1 MTSLNTSQSLHRWN
15 FMRVGGI
22 DQVRFTSGADLVALD
37 SLDQKLWIALSCPTN
52 GLEFDTKTLQLIDV
66 DGDGRIRAPELIAAI
81 KWAASRLKSPDALI
95 NDGSGL
101 PLDAIDD
108 STADGQVLV
117 RAAKQILK
125 NLGRKD
131 AGVVTVSD
139 TSDTAK
145 IFGQTKFN
153 GDGVVPPDSAGD
165 DATKAVIADIM
176 ACIGSVQDRSGAA
189 GVNAAAVDAFY
200 ADLKG
205 YSDWLATGEAN
216 SKEGSGVMPLGAD
229 TPKGFAA
236 FRTVKAKVDDF
247 FARCRLAAFDARSAP
262 HLNRP
267 ESEYAA
273 IAAKDLSTLA
283 PEIAAMPLA
292 RADAGFSLP
301 LEQGLNPA
309 WAGAVKEFT
318 TLVVVPLL
326 GEMTALTEA
335 DWSGI
340 RAKFAV
346 YEAWEASKQ
355 GARVEAL
362 GVERIRGLL
371 GDDSRERVMKLIAED
386 LLLAEEAAGID
397 NVNRLALYHRD
408 LFTLVNNYVS
418 FTDFYSP
425 DKLAIFQAGTL
436 FLDSRSCELC
446 VQVADPG
453 AHAGLGGLGKCY
465 IAYCACKRSGG
476 EAMNIAAVF
485 SNGDSDFLMVG
496 RNGIF
501 YDRKGRDWDATIVKV
516 IENPISIRQA
526 FFSPYKKF
534 VRMIEEQIAKRAA
547 AADAASSAKLAGA
560 AETAANVDKA
570 APAAPKKMDI
580 GSVAAIGIAF
590 GAIGTFIGTI
600 FAALMGLGP
609 WLPFGL
615 LGIILLIS
623 LPSMVIAW
631 IKLRQR
637 TLGPVLE
644 ANGWAINGRVKINI
658 PLGTTLTELAHL
670 PAGSKRSLDDPYEDK
685 EAKTRKRRII
695 LVLVLLVVAAVA
707 IRVHHTYFNDGLYF
721 WQDPPPPAPV
731 EAPAEAAPA
740 PAETPAETPPAPTGG

>member
-1 MTSLNTSQSLHRWN
+1 
-15 FMRVGGI
+15 MRVGGI
-22 DQVRFTSGADLVALD
+22 DQVRFSTGADLVALD
-37 SLDQKLWIALSCPTN
+37 SLDQKLWIALSCPSK
-52 GLEFDTKTLQLIDV
+52 GLEFDTKTLQLIDT

-81 KWAASRLKSPDALI
+81 RWAAARLKSPDLLI

-108 STADGQVLV
+108 STTNGKVLL
-117 RAAKQILK
+117 RAARQVLK
-125 NLGRKD
+125 NLGKKG
-131 AGVVTVSD
+131 AAVVTVAD

-145 IFGQTKFN
+145 IFGQTQFN
-153 GDGVVPPDSAGD
+153 GDGVVPPESTGD
-165 DATKAVIADIM
+165 DALKQVITEIM
-176 ACIGSVQDRSGAA
+176 KCIGSVQDRSGLP
-189 GVNAAAVDAFY
+189 GVNAATVDTFY
-200 ADLKG
+200 TGLKG
-205 YSDWLATGEAN
+205 YSDWLAASEAH
-216 SKEGSGVMPLGAD
+216 SKAGSGVLPLGAD

-236 FRTVKAKVDDF
+236 FKAVKAKVDDY
-247 FARCRLAAFDARSAP
+247 FARCRLAAFDARATA
-262 HLNRP
+262 HMNRP

-292 RADAGFSLP
+292 QIAAGSSLP
-301 LEQGLNPA
+301 LGAGLNPA
-309 WAGAVKEFT
+309 WAGAIKEFAA
-318 TLVVVPLL
+318 LVVVPLL
-326 GEMTALTEA
+326 GGKTTLTEFE
-335 DWSGI
+335 WSGI
-340 RAKFAV
+340 RDKFAAF
-346 YEAWEASKQ
+346 EAWEASKQ

-362 GVERIRGLL
+362 GIDRIRALL
-371 GDDSRERVMKLIAED
+371 ADDSRERVMALIAED

-408 LFTLVNNYVS
+408 LFELVNNYVS

-425 DKLAIFQAGTL
+425 DKLAIFQSGTL
-436 FLDSRSCELC
+436 YLDSRSCELC

-465 IAYCACKRSGG
+465 IAYCACKRTGG
-476 EAMNIAAVF
+476 ESMNIAAVF
-485 SNGDSDFLMVG
+485 SNGDSDYLMVG
-496 RNGIF
+496 RNGVF

-534 VRMIEEQIAKRAA
+534 IRMIEEQVAKRAA

-570 APAAPKKMDI
+570 KPEPKKMDI

-609 WLPFGL
+609 WLPFGM

-623 LPSMVIAW
+623 LPSMIIAW

-658 PLGTTLTELAHL
+658 PLGTKLTELAKL
-670 PAGSKRSLDDPYEDK
+670 PPGSKRSLDDPYEDK
-685 EAKTRKRRII
+685 DAKTRKRRMI
-695 LVLVLLVVAAVA
+695 LLLVLLVVAAVV
-707 IRVHHTYFNDGLYF
+707 IRVHAVYLNEGLYF
-721 WQDPPPPAPV
+721 WQKPVPVVEPAAPV
-731 EAPAEAAPA
+731 VPQ
-740 PAETPAETPPAPTGG
+740 TPPAPTG

>member
-1 MTSLNTSQSLHRWN
+1 MTSPDIATLSHRWN

-22 DQVRFTSGADLVALD
+22 DQVRFATGADLVALD
-37 SLDQKLWIALSCPTN
+37 SLDQKLWIALSCPTK
-52 GLEFDTKTLQLIDV
+52 GLEFDTKTLQLIDT

-81 KWAASRLKSPDALI
+81 QWAASRLKSPDQLI
-95 NDGSGL
+95 NLGTGL

-108 STADGQVLV
+108 SSSDGKVLM

-125 NLGRKD
+125 NLGKKD
-131 AGVVTVSD
+131 AAVVTVSD

-165 DATKAVIADIM
+165 DSTKTVIEEM
-176 ACIGSVQDRSGAA
+176 MKCIGSVQDRSGAA

-200 ADLKG
+200 AELKG
-205 YSDWLATGEAN
+205 YSDWLATGEAH
-216 SKEGSGVMPLGAD
+216 SKTGSEVLPLGED

-236 FRTVKAKVDDF
+236 FLAVKAKADDF
-247 FARCRLAAFDARSAP
+247 FARCRLAAFDVRSIA

-267 ESEYAA
+267 DSEYAA

-283 PEIAAMPLA
+283 PEIALMPLA
-292 RADAGFSLP
+292 RIDAGFALP
-301 LEQGLNPA
+301 LDTGLNPA
-309 WAGAVKEFT
+309 WAARVKKLV
-318 TLVVVPLL
+318 TLVVSPLL
-326 GEMTALTEA
+326 GERTALTEA
-335 DWSGI
+335 EWTDI
-340 RAKFAV
+340 RSRFAA

-355 GARVEAL
+355 GARVESL
-362 GVERIRGLL
+362 GVERIRALL
-371 GDDSRERVMKLIAED
+371 SDDSRERVMKLIAED

-425 DKLAIFQAGTL
+425 DRLAIFQSGTL
-436 FLDSRSCELC
+436 YLDSRSCELC
-446 VQVADPG
+446 VQVADAG
-453 AHAGLGGLGKCY
+453 AHAALGSLGKCY
-465 IAYCACKRSGG
+465 IAYCACKRTGG
-476 EAMNIAAVF
+476 ETMNIAAVF

-534 VRMIEEQIAKRAA
+534 VRMIEEQVAKRAA
-547 AADAASSAKLAGA
+547 AADAASNAKLAGA
-560 AETAANVDKA
+560 AESAANVDKA
-570 APAAPKKMDI
+570 KPEPKKMDI

-590 GAIGTFIGTI
+590 GAIGTFLGTI

-609 WLPFGL
+609 WLPFGF

-637 TLGPVLE
+637 TLGPMLE

-670 PAGSKRSLDDPYEDK
+670 PAGAKRSLDDPYEDK
-685 EAKTRKRRII
+685 EAKTRKRQII
-695 LVLVLLVVAAVA
+695 LLLMLLVVAAVA
-707 IRVHHTYFNDGLYF
+707 IRVHAVYLNEGLYF
-721 WQDPPPPAPV
+721 WQNPPPPVIEPV
-731 EAPAEAAPA
+731 APATPAPA
-740 PAETPAETPPAPTGG
+740 PAQTPPAPTGG

>member
-1 MTSLNTSQSLHRWN
+1 MTSPSTTMAAHRWN
-15 FMRVGGI
+15 FMRVGGL
-22 DQVRFTSGADLVALD
+22 DQVRFTSGADLAALD
-37 SLDQKLWIALSCPTN
+37 TLDQKLWVALSCPSK
-52 GLEFDTKTLQLIDV
+52 GLEFDTKTLQLIDA

-81 KWAASRLKSPDALI
+81 KWAAARLKSPDRLI
-95 NDGSGL
+95 NDGAGL

-108 STADGQVLV
+108 STADGKVLL
-117 RAAKQILK
+117 RAARQILK

-131 AGVVTVSD
+131 AAIVTVAD

-145 IFGQTKFN
+145 IFGQTQFN
-153 GDGVVPPDSAGD
+153 GDGVVPPESAHD
-165 DATKAVIADIM
+165 DTVKQVIADM
-176 ACIGSVQDRSGAA
+176 MKCIGSVQDRSGQPGVDTATVGTFYSELAGYSAWWAA
-189 GVNAAAVDAFY
+189 GEVH
-200 ADLKG
+200 
-205 YSDWLATGEAN
+205 
-216 SKEGSGVMPLGAD
+216 SKAGSGVLPLGAD

-236 FRTVKAKVDDF
+236 FKAVKAKIDDF
-247 FARCRLAAFDARSAP
+247 FARCRLAAFDARSVA

-273 IAAKDLSTLA
+273 IADKDLSTLA
-283 PEIAAMPLA
+283 PEIAGMPLA
-292 RADAGFSLP
+292 SIDAGFSLP
-301 LEQGLNPA
+301 LDAGLNPA
-309 WAGAVKEFT
+309 WAGAVKEFI
-318 TLVVVPLL
+318 TLVVTPLL

-335 DWSGI
+335 DWNDI
-340 RAKFAV
+340 RGKFAA
-346 YEAWEASKQ
+346 YEAWESSKQ
-355 GARVEAL
+355 GARVESL
-362 GVERIRGLL
+362 GLERIRALL
-371 GDDSRERVMKLIAED
+371 ADDSRGGVMSLIAED
-386 LLLAEEAAGID
+386 MLLAEEASGID

-408 LFTLVNNYVS
+408 LFRLVNNYVS

-436 FLDSRSCELC
+436 YLDSRSCELC
-446 VQVADPG
+446 VQIADPA

-465 IAYCACKRSGG
+465 IAYCACKRTGG
-476 EAMNIAAVF
+476 ESMNIAAVF
-485 SNGDSDFLMVG
+485 SNGDSDYLMVG
-496 RNGIF
+496 RNGVF

-534 VRMIEEQIAKRAA
+534 IRMIEEQVAKRAA

-560 AETAANVDKA
+560 AETAANVDKTKVE
-570 APAAPKKMDI
+570 PKKMDI

-658 PLGTTLTELAHL
+658 PLGTKLTELAKL
-670 PAGSKRSLDDPYEDK
+670 PAGSKRSLEDPYEDK
-685 EAKTRKRRII
+685 DAKNRRRLI
-695 LVLVLLVVAAVA
+695 VLVMLMLLTAAVA
-707 IRVHHTYFNDGLYF
+707 IRVHAVYLNDGLYF
-721 WQDPPPPAPV
+721 WQEPV
-731 EAPAEAAPA
+731 PVAPAARAAPA
-740 PAETPAETPPAPTGG
+740 APEAEPAETPPAPTGG